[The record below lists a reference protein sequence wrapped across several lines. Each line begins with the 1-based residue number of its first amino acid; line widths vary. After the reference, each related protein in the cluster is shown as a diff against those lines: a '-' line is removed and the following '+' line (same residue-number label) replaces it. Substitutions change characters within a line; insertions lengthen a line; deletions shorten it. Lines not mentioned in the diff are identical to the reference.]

1 MGDLERL
8 AGELYSWTPILAELA
23 GCAGEPHGP
32 HGPHVGG
39 HSAQSAGPVVQAVE
53 RRNEIESMADRLA
66 ELAAEAFAAHS
77 GEETPMP
84 RTHPACV
91 LMSLAGWLA
100 KQPMGVDIAR
110 EVEAIHSQASRI
122 IGFAP
127 DKDESKCPRCVQ
139 FMGADAPAMQRM
151 PEHDGLPDIYTC
163 HACGYVGNRD
173 TYSFTQRARIMEQA
187 ERATGVFLKPAEAA
201 ELAGVPAA
209 TVRTWKHRAEVRTDN
224 MGRVC
229 VADVAWKARK

>member
-1 MGDLERL
+1 MGELERL

-32 HGPHVGG
+32 HGGI
-39 HSAQSAGPVVQAVE
+39 HSAQSDGPVVQAIE
-53 RRNEIESMADRLA
+53 RRNEIENMDERLA
-66 ELAAEAFAAHS
+66 ALAAEAFAAHS

-84 RTHPACV
+84 RAHPACV
-91 LMSLAGWLA
+91 LMSLAGWLET
-100 KQPMGVDIAR
+100 QPMGRDIAR
-110 EVEAIHSQASRI
+110 EVDAIHSQASRI

-139 FMGADAPAMQRM
+139 FIGPDAPAMQRM
-151 PEHDGLPDIYTC
+151 PERDGLPDIYTC
-163 HACGYVGNRD
+163 PACGYAGTHE
-173 TYSFTQRARIMEQA
+173 TYSFTQRARILEQA
-187 ERATGVFLKPAEAA
+187 ELATGVFLKPAEAA
-201 ELAGVPAA
+201 ELVGVPAA

-229 VADVAWKARK
+229 VADVALKARK

>member
-32 HGPHVGG
+32 HGGG
-39 HSAQSAGPVVQAVE
+39 HSGTSTGPVVQAVD
-53 RRNEIESMADRLA
+53 RRNEIENMTERLEA
-66 ELAAEAFAAHS
+66 LAAEAFAAHS

-91 LMSLAGWLA
+91 LMSLAGWLET
-100 KQPMGVDIAR
+100 QPMGRDIAR
-110 EVEAIHSQASRI
+110 EVDAIHSQASRI

-139 FMGADAPAMQRM
+139 FVGAAAPAMQRM
-151 PEHDGLPDIYTC
+151 PERDGLPDIYTC
-163 HACGYVGNRD
+163 PSCGYVGNRD
-173 TYSFTQRARIMEQA
+173 TYSFTQRARILEQA
-187 ERATGVFLKPAEAA
+187 ERAAGLFLKPAEAA

-229 VADVAWKARK
+229 FADVALKARK